1 MPIRYVNQQRLEKE
15 DILFEDNHLLVV
27 NKKAGL
33 LVQGDK
39 TGDITLIEIAKEYI
53 REKYNKPGNIFIG
66 LSHRI
71 DRPAS
76 GIVILCKTSKSLS
89 RVAQAFKSKSIKK
102 TYSAIVTNRP
112 PFIKDKLVHWL
123 KKNPDINKVTVYASG
138 QEDALKSEL
147 DYEILKER
155 EGKYLLGIN
164 LVTGRSHQIRAQ
176 LSKIKCPIVG
186 DLKYGANQPAPGK
199 IIYLHASS
207 VELVHPVRKETLNI
221 IAPFPNFGL
230 WKLFENDYKMLS
242 HL

>member
-102 TYSAIVTNRP
+102 ARN
-112 PFIKDKLVHWL
+112 
-123 KKNPDINKVTVYASG
+123 
-138 QEDALKSEL
+138 
-147 DYEILKER
+147 
-155 EGKYLLGIN
+155 
-164 LVTGRSHQIRAQ
+164 
-176 LSKIKCPIVG
+176 
-186 DLKYGANQPAPGK
+186 K
-199 IIYLHASS
+199 IIRISRPKGLSRFHK
-207 VELVHPVRKETLNI
+207 VH
-221 IAPFPNFGL
+221 
-230 WKLFENDYKMLS
+230 
-242 HL
+242 